1 MKKNLIVIGLCLLVA
16 YFIFA
21 FFFFEDKPMEQ
32 VCTSFIIETKNTEDK
47 RLVEL
52 GQIENIIDKKGLN
65 PYGKQLKEINTLS
78 IQNTILEDE
87 LIKSAKVFVTSNG
100 GIRAVIEERV
110 PILRIISSSGEN
122 YYVDEDGHRMA
133 LSKYNTAY
141 VPVATGDIKQE
152 QATTDLYKFAL
163 FLSKNEFWN
172 AQIEQII
179 VRANDEV
186 SFETRVGSH
195 EVVIGNL
202 DNLEEKLENLKTFY
216 VEALSSTGWN
226 RYTKINLKY
235 DNQVVGTKR

>member
-1 MKKNLIVIGLCLLVA
+1 MKKNLIIIGLCLLTA
-16 YFIFA
+16 YFVFA

-32 VCTSFIIETKNTEDK
+32 VCTNFIIETKNTEDK
-47 RLVEL
+47 RLIEV

-87 LIKSAKVFVTSNG
+87 LIKSADVFVTSNG

-141 VPVATGDIKQE
+141 VPVATGNIKE
-152 QATTDLYKFAL
+152 ELATTDLYKFAL
-163 FLSKNEFWN
+163 FLSQNKFWN
-172 AQIEQII
+172 AQIDQII
-179 VRANDEV
+179 VKSDKEI
-186 SFETRVGSH
+186 SFETRVGNQ
-195 EVVIGNL
+195 EVVIGDLNNFEKKL
-202 DNLEEKLENLKTFY
+202 DKLKTFY
-216 VEALSSTGWN
+216 TEALSSTGWN
-226 RYTKINLKY
+226 RYTKLNLKY